1 MNPVLSF
8 FLDLLHNYAFMSAG
22 GAWLVAQASKVIY
35 ETVRYGFDTKRLAG
49 GGGMPS
55 THSAT
60 VTGLTVG
67 CLLQNSAASSEF
79 AIALILARDGSQDPE
94 PPEKEGYPRRSQAS
108 FQQAAGGEDGTY
120 PAGGSGRHRD
130 RDRDGDRDVP
140 RVSPDSVKVGR
151 LNRPFARMQLRR

>member
-1 MNPVLSF
+1 MPAPELRSKF
-8 FLDLLHNYAFMSAG
+8 GIRDRPDSCHG
-22 GAWLVAQASKVIY
+22 GD
-35 ETVRYGFDTKRLAG
+35 VRRHGREERD
-49 GGGMPS
+49 
-55 THSAT
+55 
-60 VTGLTVG
+60 
-67 CLLQNSAASSEF
+67 
-79 AIALILARDGSQDPE
+79 RDGSQDPE

>member
-79 AIALILARDGSQDPE
+79 AIALILAKILNRLRKRDIRDGVKPLFNKPLEEKMGHTLPE
-94 PPEKEGYPRRSQAS
+94 VLVGIAI
-108 FQQAAGGEDGTY
+108 GIVMGI
-120 PAGGSGRHRD
+120 
-130 RDRDGDRDVP
+130 VMC
-140 RVSPDSVKVGR
+140 RVSALIP
-151 LNRPFARMQLRR
+151 